1 MLNGLSLFLSLL
13 SLKAQEVTLM
23 KHTLFHWILTSLV
36 SYSVMAQPYRPTTDA
51 EILETLPI
59 QSQNWLETRQLREN
73 SLANP
78 NDMQQ
83 AVTLVRHYIELGR
96 AESDP
101 RYYGYAEA
109 ALSPWLQKQTTPE
122 VLTLRATLYQNRH
135 EFPAALDL
143 LNQAIRQ
150 QPRLAGAWL
159 TRAQILEV
167 QGDYAAALNSCKP
180 LLRLSVPLTAAVCS
194 NAILSLSG
202 QLLPAYQRLYQ
213 FVQVA
218 GAENPA
224 DQQWAWVTLAEMAER
239 LGDTTKAEAHY
250 QTALQLVARNGYL
263 LATYSDFLLD
273 QKRYNEVIKLL
284 QKETRHDGLLLR
296 LTLAEQPLQLPTTS
310 EHIETLKLRFAASRL
325 RGDTSHQAEEARFV
339 LQLLQQPAAALAL
352 AQSNWAVQRE
362 SRDARILL
370 EAALADGRNQ
380 NAAQPIFD
388 FINQNQL
395 QDVRLQAL
403 IDQFKGKSA

>member
-1 MLNGLSLFLSLL
+1 
-13 SLKAQEVTLM
+13 M
-23 KHTLFHWILTSLV
+23 KHTLFHLLLSSLL
-36 SYSVMAQPYRPTTDA
+36 SYSVMAQPYRPTTDG
-51 EILETLPI
+51 EVLETLPI
-59 QSQNWLETRQLREN
+59 QSQNWLEIRKLREH
-73 SLANP
+73 SVAHP
-78 NDMQQ
+78 NDLQQ
-83 AVTLVRHYIELGR
+83 ALTLVRRYIELGR

-109 ALSPWLQKQTTPE
+109 VLNPWLQKQATPE

-143 LNQAIRQ
+143 LNQALRQ
-150 QPRLAGAWL
+150 QPRFAGAWL

-167 QGDYAAALNSCKP
+167 QGDYVAALNSCKP

-194 NAILSLSG
+194 NAVLSLSG

-239 LGDTTKAEAHY
+239 LGKVVKAEAHY

-273 QKRYNEVIKLL
+273 QKRYTEVVRLL
-284 QKETRHDGLLLR
+284 ANETRHDGLLLR
-296 LTLAEQPLQLPTTS
+296 LTLAEQGLHLPTTR
-310 EHIETLKLRFAASRL
+310 EHIETLQLRFAASRL

-339 LQLLQQPAAALAL
+339 LHLLRQPAAALAL
-352 AQSNWAVQRE
+352 AQRNWTVQRE

-370 EAALADGRNQ
+370 EAALADGHNQ
-380 NAAQPIFD
+380 HAAQPIFD
-388 FINQNQL
+388 FISQNQL
-395 QDVRLQAL
+395 QDVRLQSL
-403 IDQFKGKSA
+403 LEQFEGKSI